1 MSSPQVFDPKS
12 PRCFLSVVIPAY
24 QEETRLRGSLSSLR
38 DYLIN
43 QNYSWE
49 VIVVDDGSRDQT
61 SRIPLEVFSES
72 EAVKVLQ
79 NPKNRGKG
87 YSVKRGVLAANGE
100 LILIS
105 DADFSTPIQ
114 EFEKLHACLNE
125 GWDIAIGSRSLVDS
139 NVQVHQSWYR
149 EGMGR
154 IFNVFV
160 QMTVLTGY
168 MDTQCGFKCF
178 HRVKA
183 IPIFSQM
190 LVDGFC
196 FDVEFLFIAK
206 KRGLKIKEVPV
217 QWKDVPQSRVNIVSE
232 PVCMLLDL
240 LRIRRNDQNGFY
252 H

>member
-1 MSSPQVFDPKS
+1 MFDPES

-24 QEETRLRGSLSSLR
+24 QEETRLRRSLPGLR
-38 DYLIN
+38 NYLRN

-49 VIVVDDGSRDQT
+49 VIVVDDGSNDNT
-61 SRIPLEVFSES
+61 SKVPGEVFIES
-72 EAVKVLQ
+72 EAVQVLE
-79 NPKNRGKG
+79 NSKNRGKG
-87 YSVKRGVLAANGE
+87 YSVKQGVFAANRE

-139 NVQVHQSWYR
+139 NIQVRQSLYR

-178 HRVKA
+178 HKVKA
-183 IPIFSQM
+183 IPVFSQM

-217 QWKDVPQSRVNIVSE
+217 QWQDVLQSRVNIVSE
-232 PVCMLLDL
+232 PIRMFLDL
-240 LRIRRNDQNGFY
+240 LCIRRNDRNGFY